1 MDPSIMKLLEEDEDE
16 TMHSGADVEAFT
28 AALNRDIEGDNT
40 STSQP
45 SDSDTAALSKGI
57 YHTSSQLF
65 PQWHTSSQD
74 ETANT
79 RSQQNLNGSQQQ
91 AQHSSEMDLKQHG
104 SGPENQR
111 QQIDNQLLDD
121 RRQRQAEQNTLHFS
135 RPPSIHNSE
144 KNPELPKINQHA
156 VATEQKPG
164 NPRGQVPFGLLLPL
178 LTPQLDKDRSMQL
191 QTVFNKL
198 KKNEIS
204 KDIFVHNMR
213 SIVGDQML
221 KIAVYK
227 LHAQGKQARN
237 SQTGPNQLSLQS
249 QASAQEQ
256 HQKMQTVGPHQGNVP
271 QSFAQLHQKG
281 GTGDMSHIPSSASQ
295 LKSDSANS
303 TMGKKP
309 SFPNYGSAGN
319 SYHPFSG
326 SNVNASAAS
335 LKQQPHDS
343 QMRQGSVHQSIDAN
357 QQNLVHWQSTGQE
370 QKNGAQSSMAYVKQ
384 EPVDQ
389 GNEQQYKSRLSS
401 PRGLSSFSP
410 SQAHGN
416 AMTGTLKDDALEMQ
430 SARMGFSG
438 ITSTVPSNTASS
450 STTAQLDPNN
460 SLSSRIPSALTPVG
474 PGNNAKTP
482 PKRPP
487 IGQKKPLE
495 SLGSSPPL
503 SSKKQKVSGTFA
515 DQSIDQLNDVTAVSG
530 VNLREEEEQL
540 LSGPKE
546 ESRVSEASRRVVQE
560 EEERLILQKI
570 PLQKKLA
577 EIMSKCGVKSSSNDV
592 ERCLSLCVEE
602 RMRGLISNLI
612 RLSKQRVDIEKPR
625 HQTIVTSD
633 VRKQILAINQKAREE
648 WEKKQSEA
656 EKLQKLNELDGD
668 AGVDGD
674 KERDDGRVK
683 TLKANKDEDDKMRA
697 TAANVAARAAVGGDD
712 MLSKWQLMAEQAR
725 QKREGGG
732 VDVASGSQPS
742 KEMSFKPSSTSAK
755 NARDIEGGE
764 KRVPSAASLA
774 FGSSRKLARNQVVVP
789 QTKATPSISIKDVIA
804 VLEREPQMSKSTVM
818 YRLYEKMRGDAVAE

>member
-1 MDPSIMKLLEEDEDE
+1 
-16 TMHSGADVEAFT
+16 
-28 AALNRDIEGDNT
+28 
-40 STSQP
+40 
-45 SDSDTAALSKGI
+45 
-57 YHTSSQLF
+57 
-65 PQWHTSSQD
+65 
-74 ETANT
+74 
-79 RSQQNLNGSQQQ
+79 
-91 AQHSSEMDLKQHG
+91 
-104 SGPENQR
+104 
-111 QQIDNQLLDD
+111 
-121 RRQRQAEQNTLHFS
+121 
-135 RPPSIHNSE
+135 
-144 KNPELPKINQHA
+144 
-156 VATEQKPG
+156 
-164 NPRGQVPFGLLLPL
+164 
-178 LTPQLDKDRSMQL
+178 
-191 QTVFNKL
+191 
-198 KKNEIS
+198 
-204 KDIFVHNMR
+204 
-213 SIVGDQML
+213 
-221 KIAVYK
+221 
-227 LHAQGKQARN
+227 
-237 SQTGPNQLSLQS
+237 
-249 QASAQEQ
+249 
-256 HQKMQTVGPHQGNVP
+256 MQTVGPHQGNVP

-309 SFPNYGSAGN
+309 SFPIYGSAGN

-343 QMRQGSVHQSIDAN
+343 QMRQASVHQSIDAN
-357 QQNLVHWQSTGQE
+357 QYIFATEFGSLAIINWSRAE
-370 QKNGAQSSMAYVKQ
+370 KWAQSSMAYVKQ

-389 GNEQQYKSRLSS
+389 GNEQQYKSLLSS

-450 STTAQLDPNN
+450 SMTAQLDPNN
-460 SLSSRIPSALTPVG
+460 SLSSRIPSALNPVG

-487 IGQKKPLE
+487 L
-495 SLGSSPPL
+495 
-503 SSKKQKVSGTFA
+503 
-515 DQSIDQLNDVTAVSG
+515 
-530 VNLREEEEQL
+530 EEEEQL

-592 ERCLSLCVEE
+592 ERCLSL
-602 RMRGLISNLI
+602 
-612 RLSKQRVDIEKPR
+612 RVDIEKPR

-732 VDVASGSQPS
+732 VDVASGSQPG